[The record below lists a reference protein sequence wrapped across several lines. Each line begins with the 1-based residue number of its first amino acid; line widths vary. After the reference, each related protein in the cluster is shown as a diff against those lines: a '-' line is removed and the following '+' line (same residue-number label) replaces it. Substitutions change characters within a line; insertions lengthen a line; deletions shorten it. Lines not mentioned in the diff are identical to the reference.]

1 MQTRQAQAA
10 LTAYTKKLAKVT
22 IPAKA
27 VLHDFRLGR
36 GHEGLAPH
44 NPNVVSF
51 HYDGEVYF
59 NIAPEVVDKT
69 VIVNTGAAVTTAD
82 VVVSDCSTRPVRKIR
97 TKPHVS

>member
-10 LTAYTKKLAKVT
+10 LTAYTKKLEKVT

-27 VLHDFRLGR
+27 VLHDFRLGP

-51 HYDGEVYF
+51 HYDDQVYF
-59 NIAPEVVDKT
+59 NIAQEVVEKT
-69 VIVNTGAAVTTAD
+69 VIVNTGSAVSTAE
-82 VVVSDCSTRPVRKIR
+82 VASSYSTRPVRTIR
-97 TKPHVS
+97 AKPYIG